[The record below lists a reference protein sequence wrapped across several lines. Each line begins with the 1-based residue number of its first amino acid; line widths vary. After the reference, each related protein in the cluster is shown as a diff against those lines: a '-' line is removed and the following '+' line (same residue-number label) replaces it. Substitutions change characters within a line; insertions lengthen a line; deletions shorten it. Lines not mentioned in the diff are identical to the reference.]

1 MASLDGATVTVLIR
15 RALDCT
21 RGDAAFLSA
30 LVELRSPVRA
40 RPMQR
45 DGITVKAECL
55 RLMRGP
61 RRSRR
66 AIMWIRCIRHEH
78 ACWRDANPTVP
89 RRPAPELLALPAMPS
104 VSARA
109 TWSGGEF
116 DAVVRYVTTMA
127 RRRVALAEFVQA
139 RMREYQGIRWTGEPG
154 PEQRA

>member
-1 MASLDGATVTVLIR
+1 MASLDGATVKALIH

-40 RPMQR
+40 RPVR
-45 DGITVKAECL
+45 SGPVSVKAECL
-55 RLMRGP
+55 RLMQGP

-66 AIMWIRCIRHEH
+66 AIMWIRCIRQEH
-78 ACWRDANPTVP
+78 VRWRDANPTVP
-89 RRPAPELLALPAMPS
+89 RRPAPELLALPAVPP

-116 DAVVRYVTTMA
+116 GAVVRYVTTMA
-127 RRRVALAEFVQA
+127 RRQVALADFVQA
-139 RMREYQGIRWTGEPG
+139 RMHEYQGRRRTGEPG
-154 PEQRA
+154 PERSA